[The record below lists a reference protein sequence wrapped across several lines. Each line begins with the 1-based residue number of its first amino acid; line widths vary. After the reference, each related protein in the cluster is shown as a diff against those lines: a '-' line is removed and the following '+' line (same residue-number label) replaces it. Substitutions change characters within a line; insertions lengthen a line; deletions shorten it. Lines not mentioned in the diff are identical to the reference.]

1 MEKIMVF
8 VDGNN
13 FYRGC
18 KDNLGRVDVDIAKLG
33 HIFARIL
40 SGTLI
45 RTYYYNAWISDR
57 FDPIGHEKQR
67 KFFESLERAPQVT
80 VKFGRLIYHPMR
92 EGGIEGRF
100 FPTEKGIDVQIAVD
114 MIRIGLLKA
123 CDTVVLVSGDSDF
136 IHAITFVKDLG
147 INVCVA
153 NFSKGA
159 SRELLSHSDQR
170 ILLSEEMLAPVFIRQ
185 NHYEESF
192 GTPFNTVK
200 STTAEETPPSVSKEE
215 IPPSVTKIEPEE
227 KPPEAESSAP
237 EPAPENPAPEE
248 STEDKP
254 EGDPFFP
261 GPL

>member
-1 MEKIMVF
+1 MVF

-33 HIFARIL
+33 HVFAKIL
-40 SGTLI
+40 SGTLT

-92 EGGIEGRF
+92 EGGIDSRF

-123 CDTVVLVSGDSDF
+123 CDTIVLVSGDSDF
-136 IHAITFVKDLG
+136 LHAITFVKDLG
-147 INVCVA
+147 VNVCVA

-159 SRELLSHSDQR
+159 SRELLSNADQR
-170 ILLSEEMLAPVFIRQ
+170 ILLSEELLAPVFIRQ
-185 NHYEESF
+185 NHYEETF
-192 GTPFNTVK
+192 GTSFNSYPSSANEESSSEEDDVESELPPEK
-200 STTAEETPPSVSKEE
+200 SKQAEPS
-215 IPPSVTKIEPEE
+215 EE
-227 KPPEAESSAP
+227 KTDE
-237 EPAPENPAPEE
+237 
-248 STEDKP
+248 
-254 EGDPFFP
+254 DPFYP

>member
-1 MEKIMVF
+1 MDKIIVF

-33 HIFARIL
+33 HVLSGIL
-40 SGTLI
+40 SGSLI

-80 VKFGRLIYHPMR
+80 VKFGRLIYHPVR
-92 EGGIEGRF
+92 EGSLEGRY

-123 CDTVVLVSGDSDF
+123 CDSVVLVSGDSDF
-136 IHAITFVKDLG
+136 VHAISFVKDLG

-153 NFSKGA
+153 NFQKGA
-159 SRELLSHSDQR
+159 SRELLSQADQR
-170 ILLSEEMLAPVFIRQ
+170 ILLSEELLSSCFIRQ
-185 NHYEESF
+185 DHPGVEYVP
-192 GTPFNTVK
+192 PFVD
-200 STTAEETPPSVSKEE
+200 EE
-215 IPPSVTKIEPEE
+215 IQGF
-227 KPPEAESSAP
+227 EAPKSGTGSS
-237 EPAPENPAPEE
+237 
-248 STEDKP
+248 
-254 EGDPFFP
+254 
-261 GPL
+261 

>member
-1 MEKIMVF
+1 MDKIIVF

-33 HIFARIL
+33 HVLSGIL
-40 SGTLI
+40 SGSLI

-80 VKFGRLIYHPMR
+80 VKFGRLIYHPVR
-92 EGGIEGRF
+92 EGSLEGRY

-123 CDTVVLVSGDSDF
+123 CDSVVLVSGDSDF
-136 IHAITFVKDLG
+136 VHAISFVKDLG

-153 NFSKGA
+153 NFQKGA
-159 SRELLSHSDQR
+159 SRELLSQADQR
-170 ILLSEEMLAPVFIRQ
+170 ILLSEELLASCFIRQ
-185 NHYEESF
+185 GHTE
-192 GTPFNTVK
+192 
-200 STTAEETPPSVSKEE
+200 AEY
-215 IPPSVTKIEPEE
+215 IPPFVDDVIQGFEA
-227 KPPEAESSAP
+227 PPKSGTGSE
-237 EPAPENPAPEE
+237 
-248 STEDKP
+248 
-254 EGDPFFP
+254 
-261 GPL
+261 

>member
-1 MEKIMVF
+1 MMEKIMVF

-40 SGTLI
+40 SATLI

-57 FDPIGHEKQR
+57 FDPMGHEKQR

-92 EGGIEGRF
+92 EGGIDSRF

-123 CDTVVLVSGDSDF
+123 CDTIVLVSGDSDF
-136 IHAITFVKDLG
+136 IHAITFVKELG

-159 SRELLSHSDQR
+159 SRELLSNSDQR
-170 ILLSEEMLAPVFIRQ
+170 ILLSEELLAPVFIRQ
-185 NHYEESF
+185 NHYEETF
-192 GTPFNTVK
+192 GTTFNPVK
-200 STTAEETPPSVSKEE
+200 SSTAEETAPS
-215 IPPSVTKIEPEE
+215 IPKIEPEE
-227 KPPEAESSAP
+227 KPPETESSTP
-237 EPAPENPAPEE
+237 EPAPEKPAQEE
-248 STEDKP
+248 PSEDKP
-254 EGDPFFP
+254 EEDPFYP

>member
-1 MEKIMVF
+1 MDKIIVF

-33 HIFARIL
+33 HVLAGIL
-40 SGTLI
+40 SGSLI

-80 VKFGRLIYHPMR
+80 VKFGRLIYHPVR
-92 EGGIEGRF
+92 EGGLEGRY

-123 CDTVVLVSGDSDF
+123 CDTAVLVSGDSDF
-136 IHAITFVKDLG
+136 IHAISFVKDLG

-153 NFSKGA
+153 NFQKGA
-159 SRELLSHSDQR
+159 SRELLSQADQR
-170 ILLSEEMLAPVFIRQ
+170 ILLSEELLSSCFIRQ
-185 NHYEESF
+185 DNFVESYEPPVF
-192 GTPFNTVK
+192 GTDD
-200 STTAEETPPSVSKEE
+200 EE
-215 IPPSVTKIEPEE
+215 EE
-227 KPPEAESSAP
+227 KPPIRLDDED
-237 EPAPENPAPEE
+237 EE
-248 STEDKP
+248 
-254 EGDPFFP
+254 
-261 GPL
+261 L

>member
-33 HIFARIL
+33 HIFAKIL
-40 SGTLI
+40 SSTLI

-67 KFFESLERAPQVT
+67 KFFESLERAPQLT

-147 INVCVA
+147 LNVCVA

-170 ILLSEEMLAPVFIRQ
+170 ILLSEELLSPVFIRQ
-185 NHYEESF
+185 NHYEETF
-192 GTPFNTVK
+192 GTTFNTVK
-200 STTAEETPPSVSKEE
+200 STTAEKAPSSISK
-215 IPPSVTKIEPEE
+215 IASEE

-237 EPAPENPAPEE
+237 EPAPENPAQEE
-248 STEDKP
+248 PPEDKP

>member
-1 MEKIMVF
+1 MDKIIVF

-33 HIFARIL
+33 HVLAGIL
-40 SGTLI
+40 SGSLI

-80 VKFGRLIYHPMR
+80 VKFGRLIYHPVR
-92 EGGIEGRF
+92 EGGLEGRF

-123 CDTVVLVSGDSDF
+123 CDSCVLVSGDSDF
-136 IHAITFVKDLG
+136 VHAISFVKDLG

-153 NFSKGA
+153 NFQKGA
-159 SRELLSHSDQR
+159 SRELLSQADQR
-170 ILLSEEMLAPVFIRQ
+170 ILLSEELLSSCFIRQ
-185 NHYEESF
+185 NQFDEEYVPPF
-192 GTPFNTVK
+192 PDNDLEGYDEPPAQAGTA
-200 STTAEETPPSVSKEE
+200 S
-215 IPPSVTKIEPEE
+215 
-227 KPPEAESSAP
+227 
-237 EPAPENPAPEE
+237 
-248 STEDKP
+248 
-254 EGDPFFP
+254 
-261 GPL
+261 L